1 MRRHMR
7 VSALKRGSARF
18 ALPQIVPGLPGQME
32 PCSAWT
38 ASSGLRARPRLSS
51 SCLKRTRSENG
62 VGAEVRR
69 SHVSHSSSGVTSS
82 VPSRRQLALRFG
94 SPYCSNTVA

>member
-51 SCLKRTRSENG
+51 SCLLVQRHEVCASQMALAPRYGVRT
-62 VGAEVRR
+62 
-69 SHVSHSSSGVTSS
+69 
-82 VPSRRQLALRFG
+82 
-94 SPYCSNTVA
+94 